1 MDTQELVKLVVS
13 AYAKKHGISEE
24 QAKILLEPI
33 LRDRN
38 RLEELYQTLKEA
50 AVIGETMSS
59 LPEDVKPIASK
70 LINEHYAEEE
80 DDLLTIIRE
89 MRKLAMQLKIIDY
102 VLGSTLGSTK
112 RPEEDEYL
120 RRIIEENEK
129 LRRENEELK
138 KKIAEIINMITEAKK
153 KKEMEELR
161 NSMEQLRQQIQ
172 TLKTAVEMKL
182 SQTKNPETVRS
193 ELDMLSA
200 SLRRFLEIQ
209 NMLKQLG
216 AINEAQKIPEELL
229 EKIKNPPSSG
239 EGIKVWLEAL
249 DKILKLAQI
258 ASSRKNTQQ
267 STSTS
272 PIIREERK
280 TKEEE
285 EFEPIKKEEEK
296 EEEPEAII
304 IGAEK

>member
-1 MDTQELVKLVVS
+1 M
-13 AYAKKHGISEE
+13 
-24 QAKILLEPI
+24 
-33 LRDRN
+33 
-38 RLEELYQTLKEA
+38 LYFLQ
-50 AVIGETMSS
+50 
-59 LPEDVKPIASK
+59 
-70 LINEHYAEEE
+70 
-80 DDLLTIIRE
+80 
-89 MRKLAMQLKIIDY
+89 
-102 VLGSTLGSTK
+102 
-112 RPEEDEYL
+112 
-120 RRIIEENEK
+120 
-129 LRRENEELK
+129 
-138 KKIAEIINMITEAKK
+138 
-153 KKEMEELR
+153 
-161 NSMEQLRQQIQ
+161 
-172 TLKTAVEMKL
+172 
-182 SQTKNPETVRS
+182 
-193 ELDMLSA
+193 
-200 SLRRFLEIQ
+200 RFLKIQ